1 MKNMKIMVFIMAVI
15 LAMPSNAVAQNGTD
29 NQQTEQNSQK
39 KKSKFGSFVRKVGE
53 ASTGINMSN
62 EMFIVNPAN
71 SYVDIQLVGCYGD
84 SKTQRVNLIFTA
96 KSKSGDYNSARF
108 GGSTEA
114 YDAKGNS
121 FKEYDSVGE
130 SVSLPAN
137 VPVKYTIKRIEK
149 VPSTLQAFE
158 LISSKWYLDAG
169 HHDQGKSK
177 IEFRNVPIQWDVTP
191 SQATGITPAITGN
204 TTIENPA
211 NSLIDINFVGCYGD
225 SINQNVQLVF
235 LVKSKSGKYES
246 ARFGGS
252 SQAYDANGNGYK
264 EYSSGGESISITEGI
279 PVKYTIKRIEKI
291 PPTIKGLSIISVK
304 WYLDAGH
311 HDQGK
316 SKIEFKNVPIQWN
329 VSPE

>member
-1 MKNMKIMVFIMAVI
+1 MKNIKIAALIMA
-15 LAMPSNAVAQNGTD
+15 AMFTIQSNSIAQKESD
-29 NQQTEQNSQK
+29 NQQTEQGSQK

-62 EMFIVNPAN
+62 EMFIVNPAS
-71 SYVDIQLVGCYGD
+71 SYVDIQLVGCFGN
-84 SKTQRVNLIFTA
+84 SNTQQVELVFTA
-96 KSKSGDYNSARF
+96 KSKSSDYNSARF
-108 GGSTEA
+108 GGSSQA
-114 YDAKGNS
+114 YDTKGNI
-121 FKEYDSVGE
+121 FKEYHSGGE
-130 SVSLPAN
+130 SAPLPAG

-191 SQATGITPAITGN
+191 GQTANTAPDITGN
-204 TTIENPA
+204 TTIKNPA

-235 LVKSKSGKYES
+235 LVKSKSGKYEN

-252 SQAYDANGNGYK
+252 SQAYDTNGNGYK
-264 EYSSGGESISITEGI
+264 EYSSGGESVSIPEGI

-311 HDQGK
+311 HDRGE